1 MSLGSYPD
9 FHFFPRVGVF
19 EGFFW
24 PPCSFVIYLP
34 YSMHAFS
41 CLFSLRYF
49 MITQPLGSN
58 VSLGSYPSCLAN
70 YIVNIYTPNKVWSM
84 VVRTHADCIQFAPCI
99 LLCLALFG
107 RNMPSIVQKASSGKC
122 SHYACLIACVFFYAS
137 AFWRR
142 KIFFLRTN
150 VVRE

>member
-9 FHFFPRVGVF
+9 FQFFPRVGVF

-70 YIVNIYTPNKVWSM
+70 YIVNIRTP
-84 VVRTHADCIQFAPCI
+84 VVDVIGQLIRDVI
-99 LLCLALFG
+99 G
-107 RNMPSIVQKASSGKC
+107 RLSVEPRCNWLGRLNSDWCVSIRLQV
-122 SHYACLIACVFFYAS
+122 
-137 AFWRR
+137 
-142 KIFFLRTN
+142 
-150 VVRE
+150 